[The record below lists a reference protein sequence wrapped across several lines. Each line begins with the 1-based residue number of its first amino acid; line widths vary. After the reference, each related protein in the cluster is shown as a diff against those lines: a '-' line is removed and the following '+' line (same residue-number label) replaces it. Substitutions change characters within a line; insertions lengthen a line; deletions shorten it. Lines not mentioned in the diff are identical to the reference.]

1 MANCCTAGRPLRAR
15 SRMRGKCCELAVTT
29 FTSRHPKDVTTTH
42 LSSQT
47 CLVPPSQSDLF
58 RKGTWPSSWLRFRVF
73 ADKHRKSRSTAP
85 RPCGGDPLPTLT
97 DGRGSSLTRTIC
109 KALSQKHFWS
119 GQLDSNQRPA
129 VPKTAALPGCAI
141 PRSCWEMRRYT
152 LRPLP
157 ASRSERAQRLLKSGC
172 ATRSPG

>member
-29 FTSRHPKDVTTTH
+29 FTSRHPKDVTTTR

-47 CLVPPSQSDLF
+47 CLVPPSQRDLF

-73 ADKHRKSRSTAP
+73 ADKHTKSRSTAP

-97 DGRGSSLTRTIC
+97 DGRGPSLTRTIC
-109 KALSQKHFWS
+109 KALSQKSFLV
-119 GQLDSNQRPA
+119 G
-129 VPKTAALPGCAI
+129 AAGFEPTTCSTQNCRATRL
-141 PRSCWEMRRYT
+141 RYT
-152 LRPLP
+152 PILLGN
-157 ASRSERAQRLLKSGC
+157 ASIHA
-172 ATRSPG
+172 